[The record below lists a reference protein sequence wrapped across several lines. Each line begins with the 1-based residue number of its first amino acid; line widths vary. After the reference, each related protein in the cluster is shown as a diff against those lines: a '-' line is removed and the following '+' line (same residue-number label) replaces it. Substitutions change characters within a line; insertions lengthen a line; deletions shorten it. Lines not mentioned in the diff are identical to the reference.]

1 MIQEMVRYPTSEE
14 VDFGVSELQD
24 PYRIVIDVAHP

>member
-1 MIQEMVRYPTSEE
+1 MTWVFGLSEE